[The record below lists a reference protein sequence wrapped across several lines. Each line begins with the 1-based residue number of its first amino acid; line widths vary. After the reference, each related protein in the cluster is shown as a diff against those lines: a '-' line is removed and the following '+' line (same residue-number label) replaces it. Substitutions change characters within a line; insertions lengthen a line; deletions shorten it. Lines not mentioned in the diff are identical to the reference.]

1 MLKKLFSHSFL
12 YAVGPQIP
20 RFANLLVLPII
31 TQYLTPLDY
40 GVYGTLLAYTGLM
53 QGLKSLGFDVLL
65 VNTFFK
71 KKQWKAYWSR
81 YIGGLYVYNVFF
93 AIVYTLLLYFLMPH
107 EAQKNVWLLISLIV
121 IPALLF
127 DVTKMAGSR
136 FFQLNQKPR
145 YIALVS
151 AIVGSIT
158 IFINLYTIAYLK
170 MGYLGWFIA
179 LAVGS
184 LLSFCFYAVPVYFKE
199 KLIPV
204 LTTNVNFWKKSL
216 KVSLPTIPHN
226 YSSYLLNSSDRLVM
240 DQLKTPIEQIGIY
253 NMAYVFGG
261 YLEMFGTAVG
271 MAVGPYYTKLHAQK
285 NEVADKAVRALTFFL
300 QFSFVLLCVLIA
312 LWVKEV
318 FKLLIKNDEL
328 QQAYSIAIII
338 IMGYAYR
345 PLYWAAGSKIMYF
358 EHTNKLWRISFVA
371 GALNVVLNLIFIP
384 MYGIFAAA
392 VTTLISLM
400 YMGISPYYIK
410 EFKAMNT
417 QQFYPVLWMSLVMV
431 LTIVLYFIRDIA
443 IGYKAVITIILLV
456 AYLIYFFKNKNKLN
470 AIQI

>member
-1 MLKKLFSHSFL
+1 MLKKLFTHSFL

-20 RFANLLVLPII
+20 RFANLLVLPVI

-40 GVYGTLLAYTGLM
+40 GIYGTLLAYVGLM
-53 QGLKSLGFDVLL
+53 QGLKSLGFDVLF
-65 VNTFFK
+65 VNSFFK
-71 KKQWKAYWSR
+71 KKQWRAYWGR
-81 YIGGLYVYNVFF
+81 YIGGLYFYNVFF
-93 AIVYTLLLYFLMPH
+93 TFLYILLLYWLIPN
-107 EAQKNVWLLISLIV
+107 EAQDHLWLLIGLIV
-121 IPALLF
+121 LPALLF

-136 FFQLNQKPR
+136 FFQLSQKPR
-145 YIALVS
+145 YIAIVS
-151 AIVGSIT
+151 AMVGSIT
-158 IFINLYTIAYLK
+158 IFVNLYTIAYLN

-179 LAVGS
+179 LAIGS

-199 KLIPV
+199 KIIPV

-216 KVSLPTIPHN
+216 KVGLPTIPHN
-226 YSSYLLNSSDRLVM
+226 YSTYLLNSSDRLMM
-240 DQLKTPIEQIGIY
+240 DQLKTPIQQIGIY

-285 NEVADKAVRALTFFL
+285 NEVADKAVKSLTFFL
-300 QFSFVLLCVLIA
+300 QVSFILICMFIS

-318 FKLLIKNDEL
+318 FQLLVKNAEL

-345 PLYWAAGSKIMYF
+345 PMYWAAGSKIMYF

-371 GALNVVLNLIFIP
+371 GVLNVVLNLIFIP
-384 MYGIFAAA
+384 IYGINAAA
-392 VTTLISLM
+392 ITTLISLL
-400 YMGISPYYIK
+400 YLGISPYYIK

-417 QQFYPVLWMSLVMV
+417 QQFYSVWWMGIVLM
-431 LTIVLYFIRDIA
+431 LTVILYFIRDSSIVYKG
-443 IGYKAVITIILLV
+443 IISITLIFGYLV
-456 AYLIYFFKNKNKLN
+456 YFFKNKSKLN